1 MKKKIL
7 ALAIA
12 AIMVVTAL
20 ASISLA
26 YLMDSDYDKNT
37 MTVGNVKI
45 EQIEQRRVINDDG
58 SIDGTALETY
68 ANDQKLLPAVYPNG
82 KGTLAYDNTITLDN
96 GNTQKIWDETVN
108 NEIDKIVT
116 VTNTGTESAFIRTIF
131 AFEDKELDGGQFITN
146 KIHTLWNASDAVEA
160 NAVVWPKDDNGKNI
174 WITVDGVNYTI
185 CVYTYK
191 APVAAGAT
199 TNPSLVQLFLDPT
212 ADNSFME
219 HIGAQYDILVLS
231 QAVQSAG
238 FETLGAEIALNE
250 AFGEVSVAN
259 AAEVEKWFVNA
270 TN

>member
-20 ASISLA
+20 ASVSLA

-45 EQIEQRRVINDDG
+45 VQNETKR
-58 SIDGTALETY
+58 DGTAYEDNL
-68 ANDQKLLPAVYPNG
+68 KLLPAVYPNG
-82 KGTLAYDNTITLDN
+82 KGTLAYDNTITLPN

-146 KIHTLWNASDAVEA
+146 KIHTLWNANDAVEA
-160 NAVVWPKDDNGKNI
+160 NAVVWPKDENGKNI

-185 CVYTYK
+185 CVYTYE

-238 FETLGAEIALNE
+238 FETLGAEFALNE